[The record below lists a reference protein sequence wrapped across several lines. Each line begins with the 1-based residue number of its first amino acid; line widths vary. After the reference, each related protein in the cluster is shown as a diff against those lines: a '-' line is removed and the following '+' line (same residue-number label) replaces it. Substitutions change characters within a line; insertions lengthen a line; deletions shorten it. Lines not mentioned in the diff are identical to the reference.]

1 MSGFVL
7 AAHLGLAFLW
17 LGCIATVAIV
27 SRTVFLGDESR
38 LQLSRLHWMVAAFVE
53 LPTFLGVLF
62 TGAQALGEP
71 HSASLGFKLM
81 LTVGLLTIFF
91 AVFKVWLIFKRF
103 SAARRGS
110 WPAHDLLVGF
120 QRQLSICILFGVFT
134 ATAAGL
140 AGRIVS

>member
-1 MSGFVL
+1 MSDLVL
-7 AAHLGLAFLW
+7 AAHLGLACLW

-27 SRTVFLGDESR
+27 SRTAFVGDESR
-38 LQLSRLHWMVAAFVE
+38 LQLSKLHWLVAAFVE
-53 LPTFLGVLF
+53 LPAFLGVLF

-71 HSASLGFKLM
+71 HSAGLGFKLM

-91 AVFKVWLIFKRF
+91 GVFKVWLIYKSW

-120 QRQLSICILFGVFT
+120 QRQLSLCILVGVFV
-134 ATAAGL
+134 AIAAGL
-140 AGRIVS
+140 AGRLVP